1 MGLRNKIKE
10 KYEARAAKIEQKWME
25 KLIKAAERKSPVVV
39 EYKLVEVGDVDYDA
53 YGVFV
58 NSKWIE
64 TVPGDS
70 RTAQRRAEQIEK
82 ILREKGFEVL

>member
-10 KYEARAAKIEQKWME
+10 KYEAKVAKVEQKQME
-25 KLIKAAERKSPVVV
+25 KLVKAAEKKSPVVV
-39 EYKLVEVGDVDYDA
+39 EYTSLSAMGDYDILVNGKVIE
-53 YGVFV
+53 GVF
-58 NSKWIE
+58 
-64 TVPGDS
+64 GDS

>member
-10 KYEARAAKIEQKWME
+10 KYEARAAKVEQKQME
-25 KLIKAAERKSPVVV
+25 KLVKAAERKSPVVV
-39 EYKLVEVGDVDYDA
+39 EYTSLSTMGDYDILVNGKPIE
-53 YGVFV
+53 GVF
-58 NSKWIE
+58 
-64 TVPGDS
+64 GDS

>member
-10 KYEARAAKIEQKWME
+10 KYEARAAKVEQKQME
-25 KLIKAAERKSPVVV
+25 KLVKAAERKPPVVV
-39 EYKLVEVGDVDYDA
+39 EYTSLSTMGDYDIPVNGIVIE
-53 YGVFV
+53 GVF
-58 NSKWIE
+58 
-64 TVPGDS
+64 GDS